1 MFYDSIDPATTSQEW
16 YTPPYIFDAL
26 GCWFDLDPASPGCDV
41 VPWVPA
47 NTHYTTEGLERPWGG
62 FVWLNPPYGRD
73 RLPAWVEKFAEHGNG
88 IILVPERTST
98 EWWQGLSSRAD
109 MILFVN
115 KKIPF
120 ISGDGRKAGAA
131 AIGSCLVAIGK
142 AGVAGLRRAHNEGL
156 GRIVRPIK
164 HSVMPETM
172 PTTYPLFYHP
182 GSKFAAAHHILPIL
196 APMLD
201 GADEYRE
208 LFVGAGSI
216 AVAVMGL
223 YPQIS
228 VWINDGDPAI
238 ASLWAATR
246 NTPTRVCQQV
256 LDFHQPSVA
265 AFDLF
270 GRLIKART
278 EVPKDADARAR
289 LGFYQ
294 LAWSMMRSGG
304 WGQGPRGGWDQHDP
318 IIGERWSQQYIA
330 RKVGTISD
338 RFGGRAKTKIT
349 CCDFEPLIT
358 DTSRRAVLFLDPPYF
373 GDKNLYRYDFADDD
387 HERLARLLKETPHD
401 WLLIYEEH
409 EAVWELYEGWATIRP
424 LYKARRVHSNP
435 ETRKAEKVDTLVIS
449 NRRGATGEPPRGM
462 WAAHV
467 APKVDGAK
475 VAEIIER
482 VRAKVAAKKAGND
495 AA

>member
-26 GCWFDLDPASPGCDV
+26 GCRFDLDPASPGCDV

-47 NTHYTTEGLERPWGG
+47 NTHYTTGGLERPWVG

-98 EWWQGLSSRAD
+98 EWWQKLSSRAD

-115 KKIPF
+115 KKICF
-120 ISGDGRKAGAA
+120 KRGDGRKAGAS

-142 AGVAGLRRAHNEGL
+142 AGVAGLRRAHNNGL
-156 GRIVRPIK
+156 GRIVRPVK
-164 HSVMPETM
+164 HSVLRETTA
-172 PTTYPLFYHP
+172 TTHPLFYHP
-182 GSKFAAAHHILPIL
+182 GSKFVAAHRILPIL

-208 LFVGAGSI
+208 PFVGAGSI

-228 VWINDGDPAI
+228 AWLNDGDPAI

-246 NTPTRVCQQV
+246 NTPTRVSQQV
-256 LDFHQPSVA
+256 LDFLNPSVA

-270 GRLIKART
+270 GRLIKARDDM
-278 EVPKDADARAR
+278 PSDADARAR

-294 LAWSMMRSGG
+294 LAWSQMRSRG
-304 WGQGPRGGWDQHDP
+304 WGQGPRGGWDQRIP
-318 IIGERWSQQYIA
+318 VIGERWSQRYIV
-330 RKVGTISD
+330 RKVETISD
-338 RFGGRAKTKIT
+338 RLGGADRTKIT
-349 CCDFEPLIT
+349 CHDFEPLIT

-373 GDKNLYRYDFADDD
+373 GKGSLYRYDMDEDD
-387 HERLARLLKETPHD
+387 HHRLARLLKQTPHS
-401 WLLIYEEH
+401 WVMTYEDH
-409 EAVWELYEGWATIRP
+409 PMVWELYGEWASILP
-424 LYKARRVHSNP
+424 LYEGRRCYVNP
-435 ETRKAEKVDTLVIS
+435 MARKAGKKITLAISNRDLPNSAGAFGS
-449 NRRGATGEPPRGM
+449 NRRGA
-462 WAAHV
+462 
-467 APKVDGAK
+467 
-475 VAEIIER
+475 I
-482 VRAKVAAKKAGND
+482 
-495 AA
+495 